1 MRGNIAKN
9 ATVEE
14 EWGGHSGAKL
24 DVRERVESGMEWFAV
39 SCESTTPS
47 NETPKNFGCL
57 YLHQSVQC
65 FTPLRSSC
73 TCRSTLHCLLTLT
86 KSDQIE

>member
-24 DVRERVESGMEWFAV
+24 DVRERVESGIERFAV

-47 NETPKNFGCL
+47 NETPKILGAYICTNRFNASHHCARRA
-57 YLHQSVQC
+57 HAVQH
-65 FTPLRSSC
+65 FIVSLP
-73 TCRSTLHCLLTLT
+73 
-86 KSDQIE
+86 